1 MWTES
6 DSRQFSSDNSRQSA
20 LDGIR
25 QSQGAPHQRRMQQNI
40 QQRQPTGRRGT
51 FPAGRRGGTQPM
63 RGMQHHQSQPIPRI
77 GGNQGQAA
85 FGQQQQQT
93 PYMQQRPMGGIMSR
107 GSGGYTR
114 GQRSRGRGAPFRGG
128 R

>member
-6 DSRQFSSDNSRQSA
+6 DSRQFSSDASRQSA

-25 QSQGAPHQRRMQQNI
+25 QTQGAPHQRRMQQNI
-40 QQRQPTGRRGT
+40 QGRQPTGRRGT
-51 FPAGRRGGTQPM
+51 FQAGRRDGTQSI

-77 GGNQGQAA
+77 GGNQGPTT
-85 FGQQQQQT
+85 FGQQQQQQSF
-93 PYMQQRPMGGIMSR
+93 MQQRPMGGLMGR

-114 GQRSRGRGAPFRGG
+114 GQRGRGRGAPFRGG